1 MTATIAAPLSKSG
14 LSAPGGWIW
23 LLRHEL
29 RLSWRG
35 MGGKRLWILLLGGGF
50 IWICLHLAIWAA
62 MRGISAVAGTGG
74 GLPPTATVIAG
85 GVFWVFVSIM
95 LSQTV
100 AHAVTA
106 LFDRGDLDLLLSSP
120 LTSRTIFIVRGLGI
134 AIAATALP
142 MFILSP
148 LAHVG
153 VFVGRPGMLAVYP
166 VVIAVALACAAV
178 GMAVT
183 MWLVK
188 MLGAR
193 RAKVAAQIF
202 AALTGAGFFL
212 LSQAQTML
220 SRSSREAIVAWF
232 RAAIEPGGP
241 LSSES
246 MMWMPVRAMQGELL
260 PLLAVIAIAVAAFW
274 IVVNLA
280 HRRFVSGSQESV
292 IGGRSGTT
300 VKAAGI
306 AHPPAFNTGL
316 VRVVIGKEW
325 KLLIRDPQIISQT
338 LLQLLY
344 LIPLMFVGF
353 RSDRN
358 AWLIIPGFVMIGSML
373 AGNLA
378 WLTIAAEDA
387 PELVGIAPVP
397 LKRIR
402 WIKALAAVLPVLAL
416 LVPLALWWLLR
427 DPGAAVVLLICAGGG
442 MMSAAICHIWNPRRG
457 DRNNMKK
464 RYQES
469 KLVGIIEVL
478 SSLGW
483 AGIAV
488 CLNGYWMWLPLPI
501 MIAALGPASAWFLG
515 RSARRDGVLA

>member
-1 MTATIAAPLSKSG
+1 MSATIAAPLSKIG
-14 LSAPGGWIW
+14 PGAPGGWIW

-35 MGGKRLWILLLGGGF
+35 MGGKRLWILWLGGGF
-50 IWICLHLAIWAA
+50 VWICLHLAIWAA
-62 MRGISAVAGTGG
+62 MRGMSAVAGASG

-85 GVFWVFVSIM
+85 SIFWGFVSIV

-142 MFILSP
+142 MFLLSP

-153 VFVGRPGMLAVYP
+153 AFVGRPGMLAVYP
-166 VVIAVALACAAV
+166 VVVAVALACAAV

-188 MLGAR
+188 LLGAR
-193 RAKVAAQIF
+193 RAKIAAQIF

-220 SRSSREAIVAWF
+220 SRSSRDAIVAWF
-232 RAAIEPGGP
+232 RSAIEPGGP
-241 LSSES
+241 LSPDS
-246 MMWMPVRAMQGELL
+246 MMWAPVRAMQGELP
-260 PLLAVIAIAVAAFW
+260 PLLAVIAIAVGAFW
-274 IVVNLA
+274 VVVNLA

-292 IGGRSGTT
+292 IGGRSVKT
-300 VKAAGI
+300 KAAGI
-306 AHPPAFNTGL
+306 ALTPAFNSGL

-338 LLQLLY
+338 LMQLLY

-358 AWLIIPGFVMIGSML
+358 AWLIIPGFVMISSML

-397 LKRIR
+397 IKRIR

-427 DPGAAVVLLICAGGG
+427 DPVAAIVLLLCAGGG
-442 MMSAAICHIWNPRRG
+442 MMSSAICHIWNPRRG

-469 KLVGIIEVL
+469 KLVGFIEVL

-501 MIAALGPASAWFLG
+501 MVAAMGPTAAWFLG